1 MEDLSSI
8 IEMVLSMHDQVD
20 TSGIINERNLNELD
34 FVRHLLIIKTNP
46 DYEEGM
52 DERTDAIIADNP
64 LSCDF
69 LRGLKVA
76 LLMSLAAEPIF
87 GPPTPHRKVLVEMY
101 TMADAIILEQSIATD

>member
-46 DYEEGM
+46 DY
-52 DERTDAIIADNP
+52 
-64 LSCDF
+64 
-69 LRGLKVA
+69 
-76 LLMSLAAEPIF
+76 
-87 GPPTPHRKVLVEMY
+87 
-101 TMADAIILEQSIATD
+101 